1 MATLEKIRKR
11 SALLFTII
19 IVALLA
25 FILGDFLTSGRSF
38 FGHGTT
44 MAKVAG
50 HKIDYTQVSEQ
61 AETISQQ
68 AQAQGQNIDGEI
80 VRQMAIQQLLTKALI
95 DQEIAD
101 LGITVSDAEITTGMT
116 AAMPHPAAQQFI
128 YQMSQSLGLQG
139 MSGQAVFDAVQN
151 PAKYG
156 ITDPQMQQ
164 QLRAMWAAQEQQLEE
179 ALRQEKFSRL
189 IAGLYTANPLDADAL
204 YKERNTTSHI
214 TFAAKDFTSVPDQEI
229 TVSEEEIRN
238 RWQKEKERYRLGE
251 PSREVSFIVVPVE
264 PSAED
269 LRAADAAVKEAIAA
283 LRADSAG
290 VSSVQNNSAFVV
302 NRFTT
307 PRRGINNPILRAYLD
322 TARTGQVEQLIHN
335 NQGYTLAKLIGK
347 TQQTDSVRLSFAIF
361 MDDNARDSVLAKINA
376 GETTLTDYINNNGAG
391 QDSIWDV
398 MVNTSAPASLT
409 ETITTAPLG
418 QLTAYNDSIM
428 GQDGNY
434 VQRSMLVKVLDRKAP
449 TAVYDV
455 AVIEY
460 AVDPSQETI
469 NKLTSEFRKFLTAN
483 TDSKSFSAN
492 AAEAGYNVQNAIIGA
507 SSSQLGQNMYGAGLE
522 DSRAM
527 VKWAME
533 SDKGAVSPIYQD
545 KKQSYMAAI
554 AVDAL
559 YDEYIP
565 YTSPA
570 VNESLTNAVRNE
582 KKAQKLIDQYAGKA
596 KDVAGY
602 AQLMGADVNTTDVNF
617 ASQMFGNIGVNE
629 NVLQGLVAASPRGKV
644 VGPVKGNTRVIVFTV
659 DGVDLEGRPNDFKE
673 NAAEFNRTQGFGA
686 IFNNANLFNVLRGSH
701 EVVNYSLDF
710 ENPGL

>member
-44 MAKVAG
+44 MAKVDG
-50 HKIDYTQVSEQ
+50 HKIDYSKVSER
-61 AETISQQ
+61 AEMLSQQ
-68 AQAQGQNIDGEI
+68 AQAQGQNLDAET
-80 VRQMAIQQLLTKALI
+80 VRQMAIQQLLTEALI
-95 DQEIAD
+95 NQEIAD
-101 LGITVSDAEITTGMT
+101 LGIAVTDAEITAGMT
-116 AAMPHPAAQQFI
+116 SAMPHPAAQQFI

-139 MSGQAVFDAVQN
+139 MSGQAVFDAVSN

-164 QLRAMWAAQEQQLEE
+164 QLRAMWAAQEQQLED
-179 ALRQEKFSRL
+179 ALRQEKFSRM

-204 YKERNTTSHI
+204 YNERNTTTHI
-214 TFAAKDFTSVPDQEI
+214 TFAAKDFTSVPDQDV
-229 TVSEEEIRN
+229 TVSEDEIRT
-238 RWQKEKERYRLGE
+238 RWQQDKERYRLGE
-251 PSREVSFIVVPVE
+251 PSREVSYIVVPIE

-269 LRAADAAVKEAIAA
+269 LKVANNTVREAIAA
-283 LRADSAG
+283 LRADTAG
-290 VSSVQNNSAFVV
+290 ISSVQNNPAFVV
-302 NRFTT
+302 NRVNT
-307 PRRGINNPILRAYLD
+307 PRRNLQNPILRAYLD
-322 TARTGQVEQLIHN
+322 TAHVGQVSQLIHN
-335 NQGYTLAKLIGK
+335 NQGYTIAKLLGK

-361 MDDNARDSVLAKINA
+361 MDDNARDSVLSKINA
-376 GETTLTDYINNNGAG
+376 GEVSFSEYIAANGAG

-398 MVNTSAPASLT
+398 MVNSSAPASLV
-409 ETITTAPLG
+409 ETISNAPYG

-434 VQRSMLVKVLDRKAP
+434 IQRSMLVKVLERKAP
-449 TAVYDV
+449 ATVYDV

-469 NKLTSEFRKFLTAN
+469 NKLTSDFRKYLTENA
-483 TDSKSFSAN
+483 TAKAFAEN
-492 AAEAGYNVQNAIIGA
+492 AANAGYNVQNAIIGA
-507 SSSQLGQNMYGAGLE
+507 SSSQLGQNMYNAGLE
-522 DSRAM
+522 DSRSL

-533 SDKGAVSPIYQD
+533 NDKNAVSPIYQD
-545 KKQSYMAAI
+545 KKQSYLAAI

-559 YDEYIP
+559 YDEFIP
-565 YTSPA
+565 YTSPEL
-570 VNESLTNAVRNE
+570 NENITATLRNE

-596 KDVAGY
+596 NDVAGY
-602 AQLMGADVNTTDVNF
+602 AQLMGTEVNTTDVNF
-617 ASQMFGNIGVNE
+617 ASYMFGNLGVNE
-629 NVLQGLVAASPRGKV
+629 NKLHGLAASTPKGKL
-644 VGPVKGNTRVIVFTV
+644 VGPVKGNTRVVVFTV
-659 DGVDLEGRPNDFKE
+659 DGVDVEGRPNDFKE

-686 IFNNANLFNVLRGSH
+686 IFNNANLFNVLRGRH